1 MKRAL
6 FSIVFFILLCF
17 LGNHTIDYTMGRHI
31 ENRSPYSLAFA
42 SIGAISLESRL
53 DCWAKLK
60 ANSTE
65 NELHKYMQKLTSI
78 LGIEYQLENVLIHS
92 SPDIREIEYSIT
104 QEDIEYYLA
113 VQTTAGETHFIV
125 SAETNKESSLSQI
138 RKKLD
143 SLGILEWHDYYLYKG
158 EIENTFDESGIT
170 RLADIVMKNLQAQT
184 LDTYHEGMSFSSTG
198 YSKELEGKV
207 KTIWVD
213 GKRYNLQLA
222 FYSSPSQ
229 EKTYVY
235 IGFPLIVGN
244 Y

>member
-1 MKRAL
+1 M
-6 FSIVFFILLCF
+6 
-17 LGNHTIDYTMGRHI
+17 
-31 ENRSPYSLAFA
+31 
-42 SIGAISLESRL
+42 
-53 DCWAKLK
+53 
-60 ANSTE
+60 
-65 NELHKYMQKLTSI
+65 
-78 LGIEYQLENVLIHS
+78 
-92 SPDIREIEYSIT
+92 
-104 QEDIEYYLA
+104 A